1 MRRTGLQIAER
12 HFQAEGEEHERH
24 ADFGKDLDV
33 VNLQHGRPGG
43 VRSHQNTRGDVPHKE
58 RQSQCA
64 GEQTA
69 QQPGDDHQHEV
80 GCDVQALIMGDK
92 MDSLRLLT
100 SLIEALHYTIGIR
113 TPPPDQ
119 VRKIA
124 LVWLISMVTIVLTL
138 FLLLKYAF

>member
-1 MRRTGLQIAER
+1 
-12 HFQAEGEEHERH
+12 
-24 ADFGKDLDV
+24 
-33 VNLQHGRPGG
+33 
-43 VRSHQNTRGDVPHKE
+43 
-58 RQSQCA
+58 
-64 GEQTA
+64 
-69 QQPGDDHQHEV
+69 
-80 GCDVQALIMGDK
+80 